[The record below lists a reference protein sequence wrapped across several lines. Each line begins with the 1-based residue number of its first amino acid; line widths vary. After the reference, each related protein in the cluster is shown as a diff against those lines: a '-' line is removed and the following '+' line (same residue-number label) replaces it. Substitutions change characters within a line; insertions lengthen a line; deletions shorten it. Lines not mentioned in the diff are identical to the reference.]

1 MNILQFFKSKPKK
14 FFTDAEEERMVQAI
28 RSAEKQTSG
37 EIRLFIESHC
47 RFMNPM
53 DRAMELFAELEMQKT
68 QDRNG
73 VLLYFAMK
81 DRQMAVLGDE
91 GIHQKLGQ
99 AFWNDKVN
107 QMLTRFKQNEFVP
120 GICNLI
126 EEVGTALKTHFPYQ
140 RDDKNELSDEIVF
153 GK

>member
-1 MNILQFFKSKPKK
+1 MNIFELFKPKQK
-14 FFTDAEEERMVQAI
+14 RFFTDAEEERMVQAI

-47 RFMNPM
+47 RFINPM
-53 DRAMELFAELEMQKT
+53 DRALELFAELDMHKT

-81 DRQMAVLGDE
+81 DKQLAILGDE

-99 AFWNDKVN
+99 AFWNSEVSN
-107 QMLTRFKQNEFVP
+107 IVANFKHQKFVD
-120 GICNLI
+120 GICGMI
-126 EEVGTALKTHFPYQ
+126 GDVGEALKTHFPYQ
-140 RDDKNELSDEIVF
+140 RDDNNELSDEIVF

>member
-1 MNILQFFKSKPKK
+1 MNIFELFKPKQK
-14 FFTDAEEERMVQAI
+14 RFFTDAEEERMVQAI

-47 RFMNPM
+47 RFINPM
-53 DRAMELFAELEMQKT
+53 DRALELFAELEMHKT

-81 DRQMAVLGDE
+81 DKQLAILGDE

-99 AFWNDKVN
+99 AFWNSEVSNIVAK
-107 QMLTRFKQNEFVP
+107 FKQEAFVD
-120 GICNLI
+120 GICGMI
-126 EEVGTALKTHFPYQ
+126 KDVGDALKTNFPYQ
-140 RDDKNELSDEIVF
+140 RDDNNELSDEIVF